1 MRWLLNGNHPNEMAL
16 LIGNHLNEMA
26 LLIGNHLN
34 EMGSFDWKVGS

>member
-1 MRWLLNGNHPNEMAL
+1 MRRL